1 VNRRILLFV
10 LTTLLACDSYTV
22 RSEELDLGLIV
33 GHLKQVEDADASKLE
48 EWINE
53 TPGVNVVDADKD
65 GSRDLI
71 TITEQGGPGSTLL
84 LLVAHPKSHDP
95 IALAELKFEK
105 RGDDTIVSAVYT
117 SRVVGGQN
125 DQYQETVGR
134 GAFAAW
140 LWTPRPVYVN
150 PISHYDSYSWAA
162 PRPTLR
168 VREVAST
175 RTTTEV
181 RVAPVSRAR
190 PVETTWNSEPVKRAK
205 VEAPRRAEQTPSTS
219 LSSSANKGSN
229 FFKRSDDAPRPK
241 ATNVTRTSPAPSA
254 PKPAS
259 TLPSRPA
266 RASTSSIKSSSK

>member
-33 GHLKQVEDADASKLE
+33 GHLKQVDDADASKLE
-48 EWINE
+48 EWIND
-53 TPGVNVVDADKD
+53 TPGVNTVDADKD

-71 TITEQGGPGSTLL
+71 TITEQGSPGSTLL

-95 IALAELKFEK
+95 LALAELKFEK
-105 RGDDTIVSAVYT
+105 RGDDTFVNAVYT
-117 SRVVGGQN
+117 SKVQGGQN
-125 DQYQETVGR
+125 DQYQEAVNR

-150 PISHYDSYSWAA
+150 PISHYDSFTWAS

-175 RTTTEV
+175 RTTTET
-181 RVAPVSRAR
+181 RVAPVRRIR
-190 PVETTWNSEPVKRAK
+190 PVDTTWSSEPTVRKAK
-205 VEAPRRAEQTPSTS
+205 VEAPRRVEQTPSTS
-219 LSSSANKGSN
+219 FGSTANKGSN
-229 FFKRSDDAPRPK
+229 FFRRSDDAPRPK
-241 ATNVTRTSPAPSA
+241 AVNVTRSSPPPSA
-254 PKPAS
+254 PASKPS
-259 TLPSRPA
+259 LPSRPV
-266 RASTSSIKSSSK
+266 RSSTSSIKSK